1 MVKRKYE
8 TSDSLDYKLLLDNA
22 RRQRENPT
30 EAEALMW
37 KYLSGDKLGEHF
49 RRQHPIDNY
58 IADFVCLRKQLV
70 IEIDGGYHEDIDQQ
84 KRDDFRT
91 RELAKKG
98 FQVIRFTNEEV
109 LADTDRVV
117 SDISQILN
125 NKESGSIPPSL
136 GAEPVVSQ
144 SIPPSLGEGSGVGI
158 RVGMGF
164 DVHRLVEGR
173 DLILGGIRIEHSL
186 GLLGHSDADVLIHA
200 IADALLGAANL
211 RDIGYHFPDTSD
223 DTLNMDSKVIL
234 SRVIDLLDEHGW
246 EVVNVDATVCAE
258 RPKLN
263 PHIPAMQQCL
273 SEVMNTHVGNI
284 SIKATTT
291 ERLGFT
297 GRQEGISAY
306 AVCLIQACR

>member
-98 FQVIRFTNEEV
+98 FQVIRFTNDEV

-125 NKESGSIPPSL
+125 NKEL
-136 GAEPVVSQ
+136 GF
-144 SIPPSLGEGSGVGI
+144 IPPSLGEGSGVGL

-234 SRVIDLLDEHGW
+234 SRVVDLLDEHGW